1 MAEEN
6 ELMVSL
12 DRIEEE
18 LAVLITEDGQS
29 WLVPALYLPPG
40 SREGDVLDVQ
50 FRRNLR
56 ETEAL
61 SGRVAELQ
69 RKLLERTA
77 RRSREDAKE

>member
-1 MAEEN
+1 MALEN
-6 ELMVSL
+6 GLMVSL
-12 DRIEEE
+12 DRIEED

-29 WLVPALYLPPG
+29 WLVPARYLPPG

-56 ETEAL
+56 ETEEL

-69 RKLLERTA
+69 RRLLERTD
-77 RRSREDAKE
+77 RRGREDAGE

>member
-6 ELMVSL
+6 GLMVSL

-29 WLVPALYLPPG
+29 WLVPARHLPHG
-40 SREGDVLDVQ
+40 SREGDVLDVLL
-50 FRRNLR
+50 RRNLR
-56 ETEAL
+56 ETEEL

-69 RKLLERTA
+69 RRLLERTA
-77 RRSREDAKE
+77 RRSREIEKE